1 MPSTNG
7 SATLTEDEAAVRAVP
22 QRIVAAWAENDA
34 EAFAKVFTAD
44 GSMILPG
51 DVFVTGREHIR
62 EFMAAGYAGPYRG
75 TRVFGEPVAIKI
87 LGPTTVLLI
96 TKGGV
101 LAPGETEVAPE
112 RAVRASWL
120 LAKQDGEW
128 LLTAY
133 QNTPLKAA

>member
-51 DVFVTGREHIR
+51 GVFVTGRDNVR
-62 EFMAAGYAGPYRG
+62 DFMAAGYAGPYKG
-75 TRVFGEPVAIKI
+75 TRVYGEPVAIKI
-87 LGPTTVLLI
+87 LGPATVLLI

-101 LAPGETEVAPE
+101 LVPGETEVAPE

-120 LAKQDGEW
+120 LAKHDGEW

-133 QNTPLKAA
+133 QNTPL